1 LIIYMIPQAF
11 YKGSHR
17 LPTVA
22 YGVFFIIGKFRQAS
36 FAHIKNRVV
45 TETVVSV
52 RLKADNTLANAAC
65 NYLAALRETRNK
77 SRFIARRTALGA
89 IPARFSRISRFFTP
103 YGVSSPKKREELNPG
118 GATKRV
124 DAQPLSS
131 AKAEARKRRKPSLP

>member
-1 LIIYMIPQAF
+1 MIPQAF

-65 NYLAALRETRNK
+65 NYLAALREHATNRA
-77 SRFIARRTALGA
+77 FIARRTGFGGNTGQLFENKSVFYA
-89 IPARFSRISRFFTP
+89 IWGILTQKA
-103 YGVSSPKKREELNPG
+103 GGLNPG
-118 GATKRV
+118 GAT
-124 DAQPLSS
+124 
-131 AKAEARKRRKPSLP
+131 